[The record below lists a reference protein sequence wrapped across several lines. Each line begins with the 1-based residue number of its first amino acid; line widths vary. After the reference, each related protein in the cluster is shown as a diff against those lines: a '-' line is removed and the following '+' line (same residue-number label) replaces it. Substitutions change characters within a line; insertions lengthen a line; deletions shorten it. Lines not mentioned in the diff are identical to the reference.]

1 MRILGVVLAA
11 IMLILPDLA
20 AGQALSLP
28 PDPSGASARPP
39 DVLAQ
44 GHGGP
49 PRTMPG
55 ELQFG
60 GPGGPAPLGP
70 PPPARMM
77 GPGPRVWWKDS
88 EIVRKLT
95 LSEAQ
100 VGRIEQ
106 TFLDY
111 RLRLIDL
118 RADLEKQELRLQPLL
133 DVERP
138 EEAKVAAQID
148 LITAARGRLEK
159 EHALLLLAVRQV
171 LSTDQW
177 KQLQALQLESAW
189 RGRVGPPAGPPSGP
203 GPTPSRQVLPPPPR

>member
-1 MRILGVVLAA
+1 MRIIGVVLAA
-11 IMLILPDLA
+11 IMLTLPDLA
-20 AGQALSLP
+20 AGQALPLP
-28 PDPSGASARPP
+28 PDRTGGSARPP
-39 DVLAQ
+39 DILAQ

-49 PRTMPG
+49 PGTMPG
-55 ELQFG
+55 ELQPR
-60 GPGGPAPLGP
+60 GPGGPAALGP
-70 PPPARMM
+70 PPPPRMM
-77 GPGPRVWWKDS
+77 GPGPGVWWKDS
-88 EIVRKLT
+88 EVVRKLG

-100 VGRIEQ
+100 MSRIEQ

-177 KQLQALQLESAW
+177 KQLQALQRERAR
-189 RGRVGPPAGPPSGP
+189 RGHIGPPGGPPSGP
-203 GPTPSRQVLPPPPR
+203 GPTPGPQVPLPPPR